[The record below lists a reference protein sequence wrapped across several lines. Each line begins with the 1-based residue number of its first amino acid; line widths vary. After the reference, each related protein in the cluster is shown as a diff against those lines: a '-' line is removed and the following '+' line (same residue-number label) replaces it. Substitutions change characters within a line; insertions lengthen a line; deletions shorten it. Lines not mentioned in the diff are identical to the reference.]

1 MSTTAIKRAI
11 TKKTGTVYHS
21 PGLSFG
27 GVRVANLFS
36 SYDKIISTFVLFNAH
51 DLSMKDNS
59 ISFVN
64 TKGST
69 II

>member
-1 MSTTAIKRAI
+1 MSNTASVRVIR
-11 TKKTGTVYHS
+11 TGTVYPS
-21 PGLSFG
+21 RAPSFG

-36 SYDKIISTFVLFNAH
+36 SYDKIISTFFLFNAH
-51 DLSMKDNS
+51 DLSMTDNS